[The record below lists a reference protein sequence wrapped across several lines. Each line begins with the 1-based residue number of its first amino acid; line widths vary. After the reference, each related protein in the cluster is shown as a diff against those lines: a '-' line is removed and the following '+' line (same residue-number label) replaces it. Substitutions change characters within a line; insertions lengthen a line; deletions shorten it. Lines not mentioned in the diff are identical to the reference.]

1 MDIGLV
7 NSVSSTSE
15 VKSVKNTAYTQDNQQ
30 KIDYS
35 NYSITDLRKVS
46 YEEAKSNYD
55 AIMNRSLELS
65 TDDKSVKESAGLIA
79 QLEATKVSDNN
90 TFNKSLYGALQ
101 NIEDGGAANYA
112 KDEIMQNLKD
122 YANGIQDV
130 KPSFMVSNDQIHS
143 DKDLTR
149 SQINSIDFS
158 DFISKMVSGFSSQLS
173 DASKAQDEV
182 KKQYQNIVDSY
193 STLQK
198 SYENEVR
205 KPYYA

>member
-1 MDIGLV
+1 MDIGLI
-7 NSVSSTSE
+7 NSATSTSE

-30 KIDYS
+30 KVDYS
-35 NYSITDLRKVS
+35 NYSIADLRKIP
-46 YEEAKSNYD
+46 YEEAKVNFD
-55 AIMNRSLELS
+55 AIMNRASELS
-65 TDDKSVKESAGLIA
+65 IDDKSVKESAGVIA
-79 QLEATKVSDNN
+79 QLESTRVSDNN

>member
-1 MDIGLV
+1 MDIGLI
-7 NSVSSTSE
+7 NSATSTSE
-15 VKSVKNTAYTQDNQQ
+15 VKSVKNTAYTQDSQQ
-30 KIDYS
+30 KVDYS
-35 NYSITDLRKVS
+35 NYSIADLRKIP
-46 YEEAKSNYD
+46 YEEAKANYE
-55 AIMNRSLELS
+55 AIMNRSLELDTGDS
-65 TDDKSVKESAGLIA
+65 SAKELAGLSA
-79 QLEATKVSDNN
+79 QLASTKFSDNESI
-90 TFNKSLYGALQ
+90 NKSLYGTMQ
-101 NIEDGGAANYA
+101 NITDGGAAMGTFL
-112 KDEIMQNLKD
+112 EINQNLRD
-122 YANGIQDV
+122 YAYGKDV
-130 KPSFMVSNDQIHS
+130 KASFEVSNDAIHT

>member
-1 MDIGLV
+1 MEIGLV

-15 VKSVKNTAYTQDNQQ
+15 VKSVKNTAYTQDSQQ
-30 KIDYS
+30 KVDYS
-35 NYSITDLRKVS
+35 NYSIADLRKIP

-55 AIMNRSLELS
+55 AIINRSLELDTGDS
-65 TDDKSVKESAGLIA
+65 SAKELAGLSA
-79 QLEATKVSDNN
+79 QLASTKFSDNESI
-90 TFNKSLYGALQ
+90 NKSLYGTMQ
-101 NIEDGGAANYA
+101 NISDGGAAMGTFL
-112 KDEIMQNLKD
+112 EINQNLRD
-122 YANGIQDV
+122 YAYGKEV
-130 KPSFMVSNDQIHS
+130 KASFEVSNDAIHT
-143 DKDLTR
+143 DKGLTK

>member
-15 VKSVKNTAYTQDNQQ
+15 VKSVKNTAYTQDSQQ
-30 KIDYS
+30 KVDYS
-35 NYSITDLRKVS
+35 NYSIADLRKIP
-46 YEEAKSNYD
+46 YEEAKANRD
-55 AIMNRSLELS
+55 AIVNRSLELDTGDS
-65 TDDKSVKESAGLIA
+65 SAKALGDLTA
-79 QLEATKVSDNN
+79 QLAATKVTDNDS
-90 TFNKSLYGALQ
+90 FGKSLYGALQ
-101 NIEDGGAANYA
+101 NIQDGAATNA
-112 KDEIMQNLKD
+112 FFEVMQNLKD
-122 YANGIQDV
+122 YASGIQDV
-130 KPSFMVSNDQIHS
+130 KPSWMVSNDQIHS
-143 DKDLTR
+143 EKDLTR

-173 DASKAQDEV
+173 DASKVQDEV

-193 STLQK
+193 STFQK

>member
-7 NSVSSTSE
+7 NSVTSTSE
-15 VKSVKNTAYTQDNQQ
+15 VKSVKNTAYTQDSQQ
-30 KIDYS
+30 KVDYS
-35 NYSITDLRKVS
+35 NYSIADLRKIP

-55 AIMNRSLELS
+55 AIINRSLELDTGDS
-65 TDDKSVKESAGLIA
+65 SAKELAGLSA
-79 QLEATKVSDNN
+79 QLASTKFSDNESI
-90 TFNKSLYGALQ
+90 NKSLYGTMQ
-101 NIEDGGAANYA
+101 NITDGGAAMGTFL
-112 KDEIMQNLKD
+112 EINQNLRD
-122 YANGIQDV
+122 YAYGKEV
-130 KPSFMVSNDQIHS
+130 KASFEVSNDAIHT
-143 DKDLTR
+143 DKGLTK

>member
-1 MDIGLV
+1 MDIGFV

-15 VKSVKNTAYTQDNQQ
+15 VKSVKNIAYSQQ
-30 KIDYS
+30 TSKVDYS
-35 NYSITDLRKVS
+35 NYSIADLRKIP

-55 AIMNRSLELS
+55 AIMNRSLELDTGDS
-65 TDDKSVKESAGLIA
+65 SAKALGDLSA
-79 QLEATKVSDNN
+79 QLAATKITDNDN
-90 TFNKSLYGALQ
+90 FGKSLYGALQ
-101 NIEDGGAANYA
+101 NIQDGAATNA
-112 KDEIMQNLKD
+112 FFEVMQNLKD
-122 YANGIQDV
+122 YASGIQDV
-130 KPSFMVSNDQIHS
+130 KPSWMVSNDQIHS
-143 DKDLTR
+143 DKELTR

-198 SYENEVR
+198 SYESEVR
-205 KPYYA
+205 KPYYG

>member
-1 MDIGLV
+1 MDIGLI
-7 NSVSSTSE
+7 NSATSTSE

-30 KIDYS
+30 KVDYS
-35 NYSITDLRKVS
+35 NYSIADLRKIP
-46 YEEAKSNYD
+46 YEEAKVNFD
-55 AIMNRSLELS
+55 AIMNRASELS
-65 TDDKSVKESAGLIA
+65 IDDKSVKESAGVIA
-79 QLEATKVSDNN
+79 QLESTRVSDNN
-90 TFNKSLYGALQ
+90 TFNKSLYESVQ
-101 NIEDGGAANYA
+101 NIEDGGAAWYA

-143 DKDLTR
+143 DKELTR

-158 DFISKMVSGFSSQLS
+158 DFISKMVSGFSSQLA
-173 DASKAQDEV
+173 DAPKNDDTL

>member
-15 VKSVKNTAYTQDNQQ
+15 VKSVKNTAYTQDSQQ
-30 KIDYS
+30 KVDYS
-35 NYSITDLRKVS
+35 NYSIADLRKVS

-55 AIMNRSLELS
+55 AIVNRSLELDTGDS
-65 TDDKSVKESAGLIA
+65 SAKELAGLSA
-79 QLEATKVSDNN
+79 QLASTKFSDNESI
-90 TFNKSLYGALQ
+90 NKSLYGTMQ
-101 NIEDGGAANYA
+101 NITDGGAAMGTFL
-112 KDEIMQNLKD
+112 EINQNLRD
-122 YANGIQDV
+122 YAYGKDV
-130 KPSFMVSNDQIHS
+130 KASFEVSNDAIHT

-158 DFISKMVSGFSSQLS
+158 DFISKMVSGFSSELS

>member
-7 NSVSSTSE
+7 NSVNSTSE
-15 VKSVKNTAYTQDNQQ
+15 VKSVKNTAYTQDSQQ
-30 KIDYS
+30 KVDYS
-35 NYSITDLRKVS
+35 NYSIADLRKIP

-55 AIMNRSLELS
+55 AIVNRSLELDTGDS
-65 TDDKSVKESAGLIA
+65 SAKALGDLTA
-79 QLEATKVSDNN
+79 QLAATKVTDNDS
-90 TFNKSLYGALQ
+90 FGKSLYGALQ
-101 NIEDGGAANYA
+101 NIQDGAATNA
-112 KDEIMQNLKD
+112 FFEVMQNLKD
-122 YANGIQDV
+122 YASGIQDV

-143 DKDLTR
+143 DKELTR

>member
-1 MDIGLV
+1 MEIGLV

-15 VKSVKNTAYTQDNQQ
+15 VKSVKNTAYTQDSQQ
-30 KIDYS
+30 KVDYS
-35 NYSITDLRKVS
+35 NYSIADLRKIP

-55 AIMNRSLELS
+55 AIMNRSLELDTGDS
-65 TDDKSVKESAGLIA
+65 SAKALGDLTA
-79 QLEATKVSDNN
+79 QLAATKITDNES
-90 TFNKSLYGALQ
+90 FGKSLYGALQ
-101 NIEDGGAANYA
+101 NIQDGAATNA
-112 KDEIMQNLKD
+112 FFEVMQNLKD
-122 YANGIQDV
+122 YASGIQDV
-130 KPSFMVSNDQIHS
+130 KPSWMVSNDQIHS

-158 DFISKMVSGFSSQLS
+158 DFISKMASGFSNQLA

-198 SYENEVR
+198 SYESEVR
-205 KPYYA
+205 KPYYG

>member
-15 VKSVKNTAYTQDNQQ
+15 VKSVKNTAYTQDSQQ
-30 KIDYS
+30 KVDYS
-35 NYSITDLRKVS
+35 NYSIADLRKVS

-55 AIMNRSLELS
+55 AIVNRSLELDTGDS
-65 TDDKSVKESAGLIA
+65 SAKELAGLSA
-79 QLEATKVSDNN
+79 QLASTKFSDNESI
-90 TFNKSLYGALQ
+90 NKSLYGTMQ
-101 NIEDGGAANYA
+101 NITDGGAAMGTFL
-112 KDEIMQNLKD
+112 EINQNLRD
-122 YANGIQDV
+122 YAYGKDV
-130 KPSFMVSNDQIHS
+130 KASFEVSNDAIHT

>member
-15 VKSVKNTAYTQDNQQ
+15 VKSVKNTAYTQDSQQ
-30 KIDYS
+30 KVDYS
-35 NYSITDLRKVS
+35 NYSIADLRKIP

-55 AIMNRSLELS
+55 AIMNRSLELDTGDS
-65 TDDKSVKESAGLIA
+65 SAKALGDLSA
-79 QLEATKVSDNN
+79 QLAATKITDNDN
-90 TFNKSLYGALQ
+90 FGKSLYGALQ
-101 NIEDGGAANYA
+101 NIQDGAATNA
-112 KDEIMQNLKD
+112 FFEVMQNLKD
-122 YANGIQDV
+122 YASGIQDV
-130 KPSFMVSNDQIHS
+130 KPSWMVSNDQIHS
-143 DKDLTR
+143 DKELTR

-198 SYENEVR
+198 SYESEVR

>member
-15 VKSVKNTAYTQDNQQ
+15 VKSVKNTAYSQQ
-30 KIDYS
+30 TSKVDYS
-35 NYSITDLRKVS
+35 NYSIADLRKIP
-46 YEEAKSNYD
+46 YEEAKVNFD
-55 AIMNRSLELS
+55 AIMNRASELS
-65 TDDKSVKESAGLIA
+65 IDDKSVKESAGVIA
-79 QLEATKVSDNN
+79 QLESTRVSDNN
-90 TFNKSLYGALQ
+90 TFNKSLYESVQ
-101 NIEDGGAANYA
+101 NIEDGGAAWYA

-143 DKDLTR
+143 DKELTR

-158 DFISKMVSGFSSQLS
+158 DFISKMVSGFSSQLA
-173 DASKAQDEV
+173 DAPKNDDTL

>member
-7 NSVSSTSE
+7 NSVNSTSE
-15 VKSVKNTAYTQDNQQ
+15 VKSVKNTAYTQDSQQ
-30 KIDYS
+30 KVDYS
-35 NYSITDLRKVS
+35 NYSIADLRKIP
-46 YEEAKSNYD
+46 YEEAKGNFD
-55 AIMNRSLELS
+55 AIMNRASELS
-65 TDDKSVKESAGLIA
+65 VDDKSVKESAGVIA
-79 QLEATKVSDNN
+79 QLESTRVSDNN
-90 TFNKSLYGALQ
+90 TFNKSLYESVQ
-101 NIEDGGAANYA
+101 NIQDGGAALYA
-112 KDEIMQNLKD
+112 KFEIMENLKD
-122 YANGIQDV
+122 YASGTQDV
-130 KPSFMVSNDQIHS
+130 KPSWMITEGTDSTE
-143 DKDLTR
+143 KELTR

-158 DFISKMVSGFSSQLS
+158 DFISKMLSGFSSQLS